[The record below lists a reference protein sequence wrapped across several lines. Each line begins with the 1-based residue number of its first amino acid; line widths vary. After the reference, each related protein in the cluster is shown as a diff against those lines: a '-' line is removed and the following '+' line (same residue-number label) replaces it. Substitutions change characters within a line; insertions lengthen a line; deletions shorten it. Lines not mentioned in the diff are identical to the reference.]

1 MYRRGIK
8 FYYILNDMFINFFV
22 CCHSVAPLCPTF
34 WDPIDCSTPGFPVH
48 HQLPEFTQTHVHWVG
63 DAIQP
68 YLPLSF
74 PLPTAFNLSQHG
86 VFSSESALCI
96 RWPKYWSF
104 SLSISSSNV
113 YSGLISFRM
122 DWFELLVDK
131 GTLKNPLQHHNSKI
145 LILQCSAFF
154 MVQLS
159 HPCMTTGKTRALT
172 IWIFVSK
179 GMSDF

>member
-1 MYRRGIK
+1 MYGSSSGYTFFPTLQPFIK
-8 FYYILNDMFINFFV
+8 ISLEIIIYIPYNLLIYLKYTITLSLVCLQRCASNNTVNFRTFSSPPKETSLSQWG
-22 CCHSVAPLCPTF
+22 HSFSSVQSLSRVWLC
-34 WDPIDCSTPGFPVH
+34 DSMDCSTPGFPVH

-113 YSGLISFRM
+113 YSGLISFRI
-122 DWFELLVDK
+122 D
-131 GTLKNPLQHHNSKI
+131 
-145 LILQCSAFF
+145 
-154 MVQLS
+154 
-159 HPCMTTGKTRALT
+159 
-172 IWIFVSK
+172 
-179 GMSDF
+179 